1 MIFYYIMICDVKN
14 PKTNEV
20 LHRFGNNIFTYEDG
34 VISKGSPKIATTQI
48 PSKSVTVFR
57 GNPMLAKEYK
67 DFEGNPNASVIGWWM
82 SEKFDGY
89 RAIWNGRCFKSRT
102 NNRFSVPRWFSEMM
116 PQGVALD
123 GELWMGRGRF
133 NKCGLFRRI
142 RPKKTADREQWE
154 QDWADAGVIYKVFD
168 LPNSQLKFEERMM
181 KLKNIISKQIVSE
194 FVFKGAFIIKTF
206 PLEFT
211 EQIKIN
217 SRDQLEDKFNNVVSN
232 NGEGLILREPLSIYE
247 RRRSP
252 SMLKYKLQADMECK
266 IIGYKDGTGIN
277 KGRLG
282 SFICQ
287 FLNKDTV
294 FTVGGMNT
302 DVRKKYKTTHKLNT
316 IITIQYNGFTS
327 GGKPRHPRYL
337 RKKFKV

>member
-1 MIFYYIMICDVKN
+1 MICTITN
-14 PKTNEV
+14 PETNETFY
-20 LHRFGNNIFTYEDG
+20 RSGNNIFAYTDSG
-34 VISKGSPKIATTQI
+34 ISKGSPLMASPQKV
-48 PSKSVTVFR
+48 SKGTTVFR
-57 GNPMLAKEYK
+57 GKPMLAKEYK
-67 DFEGNPNASVIGWWM
+67 DFEGIPNENVIGWWM
-82 SEKFDGY
+82 SEKYDGY

-102 NNRFSVPRWFSEMM
+102 NNDFRVPRWFSQMM

-123 GELWMGRGRF
+123 GELWMGRGGF
-133 NKCGLFRRI
+133 NKCGLFRRV
-142 RPKKTADREQWE
+142 RPKKAADREQWE
-154 QDWADAGVIYKVFD
+154 KDWADAGVIYKVFD
-168 LPNSQLKFEERMM
+168 LPNSPLKFEQRMK
-181 KLKNIISKQIVSE
+181 KLKNIVCTQITSE
-194 FVFKGAFIIKTF
+194 FAFNGSFIIKTF

-217 SRDQLEDKFNNVVSN
+217 SRDQLEDRFNSVVGD
-232 NGEGLILREPLSIYE
+232 NGEGLILRKPYSIYE

-266 IIGYKDGTGIN
+266 IVGYKAGSGIN
-277 KGRLG
+277 NGRLG

-287 FLNKDTV
+287 FLDKSII

-302 DVRKKYKTTHKLNT
+302 SVRENYKKTHMVDT

-337 RKKFKV
+337 RRRFKV